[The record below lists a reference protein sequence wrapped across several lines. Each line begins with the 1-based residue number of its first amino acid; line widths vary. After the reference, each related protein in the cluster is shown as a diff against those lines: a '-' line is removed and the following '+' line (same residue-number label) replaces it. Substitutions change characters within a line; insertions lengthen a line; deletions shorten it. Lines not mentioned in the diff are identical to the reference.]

1 MRKAYRSPKRRDR
14 ELITVLTAISRVS
27 ARMAKPLPHLNLMEF
42 FMTIEPTITKL
53 KNAAELIDEAVN
65 ELSALL
71 QNLGTSEQSVPGN
84 ESQPSATEV
93 TTATTATAEPE
104 LTLEDVRGVLSDIAR
119 SGNRE
124 GVKSLL
130 EKYGASKLSAIDP
143 NDYAALLKD
152 AEGLKNA

>member
-1 MRKAYRSPKRRDR
+1 MTKIKDLA
-14 ELITVLTAISRVS
+14 AAVS
-27 ARMAKPLPHLNLMEF
+27 SLR
-42 FMTIEPTITKL
+42 
-53 KNAAELIDEAVN
+53 NAAGLLIDIADF
-65 ELSALL
+65 LSQQTENSPALETPAEY
-71 QNLGTSEQSVPGN
+71 QEPVQDIQTEPA
-84 ESQPSATEV
+84 EPSAPAEPV
-93 TTATTATAEPE
+93 EPE

>member
-1 MRKAYRSPKRRDR
+1 MTKIKDLAAAVSSLRNAAGLLTDIADFLSQQTEDSPALETPAESQEPVQD
-14 ELITVLTAISRVS
+14 TQTAP
-27 ARMAKPLPHLNLMEF
+27 AKPTVP
-42 FMTIEPTITKL
+42 
-53 KNAAELIDEAVN
+53 AEQI
-65 ELSALL
+65 
-71 QNLGTSEQSVPGN
+71 
-84 ESQPSATEV
+84 
-93 TTATTATAEPE
+93 EPE

-143 NDYAALLKD
+143 NEYVALLKD

>member
-1 MRKAYRSPKRRDR
+1 MTKIKDLATAVSSLRNAAWLLTDIADCLSQQTADSPAPETPAESQEPVQD
-14 ELITVLTAISRVS
+14 TQTAPV
-27 ARMAKPLPHLNLMEF
+27 
-42 FMTIEPTITKL
+42 EPT
-53 KNAAELIDEAVN
+53 VP
-65 ELSALL
+65 
-71 QNLGTSEQSVPGN
+71 SEQI
-84 ESQPSATEV
+84 
-93 TTATTATAEPE
+93 EPE

-152 AEGLKNA
+152 AEVLKNA

>member
-1 MRKAYRSPKRRDR
+1 MTKIKDLA
-14 ELITVLTAISRVS
+14 VAVS
-27 ARMAKPLPHLNLMEF
+27 
-42 FMTIEPTITKL
+42 KL
-53 KNAAELIDEAVN
+53 RNAAGLLTDIADF
-65 ELSALL
+65 LSQQTENSPALE
-71 QNLGTSEQSVPGN
+71 TPA
-84 ESQPSATEV
+84 ESHEPVQDTQTAPAEPSAPAEQI
-93 TTATTATAEPE
+93 EPE

>member
-1 MRKAYRSPKRRDR
+1 
-14 ELITVLTAISRVS
+14 
-27 ARMAKPLPHLNLMEF
+27 
-42 FMTIEPTITKL
+42 MTIEPTITKL
-53 KNAAELIDEAVN
+53 KNAAELIGEAVN

-71 QNLGTSEQSVPGN
+71 QSFGTSEQPVPGN
-84 ESQPSATEV
+84 ESHPSNPDV
-93 TTATTATAEPE
+93 TTNNATAEPE
-104 LTLEDVRGVLSDIAR
+104 FTLEDVRGVLSDIAR

-152 AEGLKNA
+152 AEVLKNA

>member
-1 MRKAYRSPKRRDR
+1 MTKIKDLATAVSSLRNAAGLLTDIADCLSQQTADSPAPETPAESQEPVQD
-14 ELITVLTAISRVS
+14 TQTAPV
-27 ARMAKPLPHLNLMEF
+27 
-42 FMTIEPTITKL
+42 EPT
-53 KNAAELIDEAVN
+53 VP
-65 ELSALL
+65 
-71 QNLGTSEQSVPGN
+71 SEQI
-84 ESQPSATEV
+84 
-93 TTATTATAEPE
+93 EPE

-152 AEGLKNA
+152 AEVLKNA